1 MQSTGM
7 LVAGSGSGTN
17 TLVAVAARAVVGV
30 LVAVSMVAWR
40 PSRLGGGC
48 RA

>member
-17 TLVAVAARAVVGV
+17 TLVAVAAPFATGRRLPSVGK
-30 LVAVSMVAWR
+30 
-40 PSRLGGGC
+40 LGS
-48 RA
+48 